1 MISIENTRFKNNF
14 KETPLSFVS
23 NNKDGSTYFFFF
35 LILVKMSSNKRK
47 ATQPIVEE
55 EEAFSETSDVEGGA
69 EDISALASG
78 CF

>member
-1 MISIENTRFKNNF
+1 
-14 KETPLSFVS
+14 
-23 NNKDGSTYFFFF
+23 
-35 LILVKMSSNKRK
+35 MSSNKRK